1 MVPTVRI
8 VPSAG
13 NDTNPKR
20 SLAANPSKSL
30 PLRSHPPPVS
40 MSTRTWPAQRPPSSV
55 PKAQSLDLHYSKKG
69 QQKSSNDHPESHH
82 KCRCRLEPLVQ
93 LALAKTTYKGG
104 GLGVGAGL
112 GAGVEPGVG
121 ARVGNGVGAR
131 VGLGGGDRVGNG
143 VRAGVEPG
151 VGAELVM
158 GSVRASDSQLLLL
171 SDDGR
176 RPTVFQRGFIP
187 RGSFLETT
195 FRSSVGWTPP
205 EGIHSR
211 SLVIGDCCDEL
222 LRSSLHIGLHHI
234 D

>member
-1 MVPTVRI
+1 MNGDCAV
-8 VPSAG
+8 A
-13 NDTNPKR
+13 NHPKR

-30 PLRSHPPPVS
+30 PLCSHPPPVS
-40 MSTRTWPAQRPPSSV
+40 MSTRTWPAQLPPSSV
-55 PKAQSLDLHYSKKG
+55 PKALDLRYSKKG
-69 QQKSSNDHPESHH
+69 QQKCSNDHPESHH
-82 KCRCRLEPLVQ
+82 KCRCRLEPIVQ

-151 VGAELVM
+151 VGAELVR

-195 FRSSVGWTPP
+195 F
-205 EGIHSR
+205 
-211 SLVIGDCCDEL
+211 SLFSWLDATRTDSQSFSCD
-222 LRSSLHIGLHHI
+222 RRHHI